1 MSFYT
6 RFFDFFVPKSVK
18 EDTKCKIDNGDYE
31 IVVAFN
37 EVGEEVILQLPKAY
51 KGIARV

>member
-31 IVVAFN
+31 IVIAFN
-37 EVGEEVILQLPKAY
+37 EVGEEDDSSTSQSLIKES
-51 KGIARV
+51 